1 MVKCKCNSSKIL
13 WFLMIL
19 LLLSSIVL
27 FSWKPPIVEGNTT
40 DTCETTTDNIEKLRC
55 RRTEFIELDEK
66 LTDYL
71 NRSKLVSEKDTDN
84 IDTVIQNRND
94 EYIKSRESVI
104 GLAGSGLS
112 GLLDGSSLSGT
123 GEFVRFASLLD
134 YQLKGIEESI
144 SKIDEQAQK
153 M

>member
-71 NRSKLVSEKDTDN
+71 NRSKLVSEKDTNN
-84 IDTVIQNRND
+84 IDEVIQNRND
-94 EYIKSRESVI
+94 EYVKSRESVI

-123 GEFVRFASLLD
+123 GEFVKFASLLD

>member
-40 DTCETTTDNIEKLRC
+40 DPCETTTDNIVKLTCKRN
-55 RRTEFIELDEK
+55 EFIDLDNG

-71 NRSKLVSEKDTDN
+71 NRSKLVSETDTNN
-84 IDTVIQNRND
+84 IDEVIQNRND
-94 EYIKSRESVI
+94 EYIKNIESVT
-104 GLAGSGLS
+104 GLA
-112 GLLDGSSLSGT
+112 SSTLTGILSGT
-123 GEFVRFASLLD
+123 QFTEAGEFVKFISLD
-134 YQLKGIEESI
+134 YQLKV
-144 SKIDEQAQK
+144 
-153 M
+153 

>member
-13 WFLMIL
+13 WFAMIL

-27 FSWKPPIVEGNTT
+27 FSWKPPIVEGNTGVLNPEKINDLSVIRT
-40 DTCETTTDNIEKLRC
+40 DFNK
-55 RRTEFIELDEK
+55 LDEN

-71 NRSKLVSEKDTDN
+71 NRSKLLSEEESNN
-84 IDTVIQNRND
+84 IDEVIQNRND
-94 EYIKSRESVI
+94 EYVKSRESVI

-112 GLLDGSSLSGT
+112 GLLESGLASGT
-123 GEFVRFASLLD
+123 GEFVRFAALLD

-144 SKIDEQAQK
+144 SKIDERAQK

>member
-94 EYIKSRESVI
+94 EYVKSRESVI
-104 GLAGSGLS
+104 GLASSGLNN
-112 GLLDGSSLSGT
+112 LLNSST
-123 GEFVRFASLLD
+123 GEFVKFAALLD

-144 SKIDEQAQK
+144 SKIDERAQK

>member
-1 MVKCKCNSSKIL
+1 
-13 WFLMIL
+13 MIL

-40 DTCETTTDNIEKLRC
+40 SKCEGISDIIQQLNC
-55 RRTEFIELDEK
+55 RRNEFIDLDK
-66 LTDYL
+66 GLTDYL
-71 NRSKLVSEKDTDN
+71 NRSKLVSETDTNN
-84 IDTVIQNRND
+84 IDEVIQNRND
-94 EYIKSRESVI
+94 EYIKNRDSVT
-104 GLAGSGLS
+104 GLA
-112 GLLDGSSLSGT
+112 SSTLTGILSGT
-123 GEFVRFASLLD
+123 QLTGAGEFVKFASLLD

>member
-1 MVKCKCNSSKIL
+1 
-13 WFLMIL
+13 MIL

-27 FSWKPPIVEGNTT
+27 FSWKPPIVEGNTS
-40 DTCETTTDNIEKLRC
+40 DICETTTDNIEKLKC
-55 RRTEFIELDEK
+55 RRTEFNELDEK

-71 NRSKLVSEKDTDN
+71 NRSRLVLKKDTDN

-94 EYIKSRESVI
+94 EYVKSSENVI
-104 GLAGSGLS
+104 GLASSGLS

-123 GEFVRFASLLD
+123 GEFVKFAALLD

-144 SKIDEQAQK
+144 SKTDEQAQK